1 MTHLWD
7 WPWEIPKTE
16 FLADPFWD
24 GGLGMELH
32 GKPYQTEAEKG
43 VEICSWVIFVTI
55 ARKSFMSQM

>member
-7 WPWEIPKTE
+7 RPWGIPKTE
-16 FLADPFWD
+16 FLD
-24 GGLGMELH
+24 GGLGMGLH
-32 GKPYQTEAEKG
+32 GKPYQTEAEKD